1 MAKEEKEMR
10 DVYWVSLKERD
21 ERGIRTTLEKKVFES
36 MGGALKQYNDW
47 VLEYESVNDKK
58 LIVDVIFIKDGC
70 FYTIREFH
78 LYEKKEC

>member
-70 FYTIREFH
+70 FYTIR
-78 LYEKKEC
+78 

>member
-21 ERGIRTTLEKKVFES
+21 ERGIRTTLEKKVFEG

-47 VLEYESVNDKK
+47 VLEYESVKDIQ
-58 LIVDVIFIKDGC
+58 LIVDVIFIKEGC

-78 LYEKKEC
+78 LYERREC

>member
-10 DVYWVSLKERD
+10 DVYWVSLKERN
-21 ERGIRTTLEKKVFES
+21 ERGVRTTLEKKVFEG

-47 VLEYESVNDKK
+47 VLEYESVKGK
-58 LIVDVIFIKDGC
+58 QLIVDVIFIKEGC

-78 LYEKKEC
+78 LYERREC

>member
-21 ERGIRTTLEKKVFES
+21 KRGIRTTLEKKVFEG

-47 VLEYESVNDKK
+47 VLEYESVKDKQ
-58 LIVDVIFIKDGC
+58 LIVDVLFIKEGC

-78 LYEKKEC
+78 LYERREC

>member
-21 ERGIRTTLEKKVFES
+21 ERGVRTTLEKKVFEG

-47 VLEYESVNDKK
+47 VLEYESVKDKQ
-58 LIVDVIFIKDGC
+58 LIVDVIFIKEGC

-78 LYEKKEC
+78 LYERREC

>member
-21 ERGIRTTLEKKVFES
+21 ERGVRATLEKKVFEG

-47 VLEYESVNDKK
+47 VLEYESVNDKQ

-70 FYTIREFH
+70 FYTIKEFH
-78 LYEKKEC
+78 LYERREC

>member
-21 ERGIRTTLEKKVFES
+21 ERGVRKVIKKEVFEG

-47 VLEYESVNDKK
+47 VLEYESVNDKQ

-78 LYEKKEC
+78 LYERKEC